1 MVSQPQPWHSSS
13 MPSIT
18 IDLPPELDR
27 ILRDQVAS
35 GLYAD
40 ATDVI
45 REALRRL
52 DAEEAA
58 TQGDL
63 KAALIVEN
71 DLGWAVAN
79 ADAIFAT
86 ANQRTSSVLES
97 VAPLLWLGAL

>member
-1 MVSQPQPWHSSS
+1 

-58 TQGDL
+58 TQADL
-63 KAALIVEN
+63 KAALAPALA
-71 DLGWAVAN
+71 DLDQGRILDQTILDVVAGE
-79 ADAIFAT
+79 DS
-86 ANQRTSSVLES
+86 QHR
-97 VAPLLWLGAL
+97 